1 MKPHWEYPQPPWI
14 ETPRLRL
21 RPMHESDAALIVAW
35 RNSPETLQMMEQQV
49 PITLESHLAWFRS
62 PRLGRVDYVMLRRDT
77 DAVIGVLSFKNIE
90 EGAAESGRVIG
101 DLASRGQGLAL
112 ESAEAWFRYGFE
124 VLGLRRIIGITHHRN
139 EANIRLNS
147 KLGYQEDAEEAKGE
161 FVRMTLSIE
170 RWRQLHIG

>member
-1 MKPHWEYPQPPWI
+1 
-14 ETPRLRL
+14 
-21 RPMHESDAALIVAW
+21 MHESDASQILAW
-35 RNSPETLQMMEQQV
+35 RNSPENLQMMEQQV

-90 EGAAESGRVIG
+90 EGAAESGRMIG
-101 DLASRGQGLAL
+101 DLSSRGRGMAL

-139 EANIRLNS
+139 EANIRLNT
-147 KLGYQEDAEEAKGE
+147 KLGYQVDAEASEGIKGE
-161 FVRMTLSIE
+161 FVKMALSIE
-170 RWRQLHIG
+170 RWRELRTA